1 VTGRCRNSPG
11 DGTDDDNGFQIM
23 EEEKMRR
30 TAIMCLL
37 AMAVLAGVSLVAG
50 AAEPIRIG
58 AIFSVT
64 GPASFLGEPERNTV
78 KMLEDDINQSGGVL
92 GRPVEIIVY
101 DDETDATKAV
111 TGVDRLIKKDKVV
124 AIVGPS
130 TSGSTLAIV
139 PKVEE
144 AKVPLVSCAAAK
156 KIVDPVKKWVF
167 KTPQSDEL
175 AVRKIYQHAKKAG
188 IRKIAIIT
196 ASDAFG
202 AAGREELKALAPG
215 FGITVVAD
223 EVFGP
228 KDTDMTAQ
236 LTKIKG
242 TDAQA
247 IMCWG
252 TNPGP
257 AVIARNRVQLGI
269 GTPLYMS
276 HGVASPKF
284 IELAGAASAEGIL
297 LPAGRLISEPQVP
310 AGQAQKKILASY
322 IKEYEAKFKQPVST
336 FGGYAYDAIM
346 LVVQAMKNGK
356 SADPAA
362 IRDALEKIKG
372 YNATTGEFN
381 LSEKDHNGLTE
392 EAFVMVRI
400 SKGDWEMLK

>member
-1 VTGRCRNSPG
+1 LQIRKEGEMHRKAIVC
-11 DGTDDDNGFQIM
+11 GF
-23 EEEKMRR
+23 
-30 TAIMCLL
+30 AL
-37 AMAVLAGVSLVAG
+37 AALVAGAAVAG

-64 GPASFLGEPERNTV
+64 GPASFLGEPERNTA
-78 KMLEDDINQSGGVL
+78 KMLEEDINQSGGVL
-92 GRPVEIIVY
+92 GRPLEIIVY

-111 TGVDRLIKKDKVV
+111 TAVDRLIKKDKVV

-130 TSGSTLAIV
+130 TSGSTLAIL

-144 AKVPLVSCAAAK
+144 AKIPLVSCAAAK

-188 IRKIAIIT
+188 IKKVAIIT
-196 ASDAFG
+196 ASDAYG

-215 FGITVVAD
+215 FGIAVVAD

-247 IMCWG
+247 IVCWG

-269 GTPLYMS
+269 VTPLYMS

-284 IELAGAASAEGIL
+284 IELAGAANAEGIL

-310 AGQAQKKILASY
+310 AGQPQKKILAAY
-322 IKEYEAKFKQPVST
+322 IKEYEAKYRQPVST

-346 LVVQAMKNGK
+346 LVVQAIRSAK

-362 IRDALEKIKG
+362 IRDALEKVRG

-381 LSEKDHNGLTE
+381 FSEEDHNGLTE

-400 SKGDWEMLK
+400 TKGDWEMLK

>member
-1 VTGRCRNSPG
+1 MNRKAAACL
-11 DGTDDDNGFQIM
+11 I
-23 EEEKMRR
+23 
-30 TAIMCLL
+30 AYALL
-37 AMAVLAGVSLVAG
+37 AGMAATAG

-78 KMLEDDINQSGGVL
+78 KMLEESINKAGGVL
-92 GRPVEIIVY
+92 GRPVELIVY

-111 TGVDRLIKKDKVV
+111 TAVDRLIKKDKVV
-124 AIVGPS
+124 AVVGPS

-144 AKVPLVSCAAAK
+144 AKIPLVSCAAAK

-175 AVRKIYQHAKKAG
+175 AVKRIYQHAKKAG
-188 IRKIAIIT
+188 IKKIAVIT
-196 ASDAFG
+196 ASDAYG
-202 AAGREELKALAPG
+202 AAGREELKLLAAG
-215 FGITVVAD
+215 AGIAVVAD
-223 EVFGP
+223 EVYGP

-247 IMCWG
+247 IVCWG

-269 GTPLYMS
+269 KTPLYMS

-284 IELAGAASAEGIL
+284 IELAGAENAEGIL

-310 AGQAQKKILASY
+310 AGHPQKKILAGY
-322 IKEYEAKFKQPVST
+322 IKDYETKFKQPVST

-346 LVVQAMKNGK
+346 LLVQAMK
-356 SADPAA
+356 SANSAEPAA

-372 YNATTGEFN
+372 FNATTGEFN
-381 LSEKDHNGLTE
+381 FSDKEHNGLTE